1 MYVHGDI
8 ITLVCIDIQI
18 KEEVNMK
25 KIAIVG
31 SSGGNLFSLGG
42 KNPTKLLG
50 EILTQADSA
59 GITVSNIVFVGA
71 TSSMDSIK
79 SSTKASLYEIKDG
92 ELVNSE
98 LVALT
103 EANELAKGADK
114 LLSDAIMNGEV
125 DGIVVMSADALGVN
139 AKSLAAAAEK
149 KIPITG
155 TGGTS
160 MAYIQTLGANVISI
174 SGTTGT
180 TNRTRAIAALTSL
193 SKFFGIKYHAII
205 KSSGSSGSV
214 DNSSILSRISIR
226 GIMLASIPG
235 FIAMALILAISQI
248 PALAELYTIF
258 DILIVA
264 LPVLVAVIAA
274 KQVSGLDEVGIVAG
288 VVAGVLSVDGGIIGG
303 IIGGILAGIFAALL
317 IELATKWKIPGTTSN
332 IIAGGVAG
340 LVAGLL
346 VYYLI
351 APVAL
356 WAGDGIRWLIDS
368 ALVLSPA
375 LAGLLAGLLIWPAI
389 MGGVYHAAILPIV
402 LLEME
407 AEGMSF
413 LGAVDMVGLVMV
425 SAGITLANIVWPRR
439 KDDRSIAAPGF
450 IINVGFGTFVEAAY
464 PFMFSNKLV
473 MGTAIVASGIGG
485 LFVGLLGVKGTAYV
499 PSVVAPALSNNPL
512 GFAISMLIA
521 MAIAFVLTIIINR
534 IGKPKVK
541 AK

>member
-1 MYVHGDI
+1 
-8 ITLVCIDIQI
+8 
-18 KEEVNMK
+18 MK

-31 SSGGNLFSLGG
+31 SSGGNLYSLGG
-42 KNPTKLLG
+42 KNPNKLLG

-59 GITVSNIVFVGA
+59 GVKVSNIVFIGA

-79 SSTKASLYEIKDG
+79 STTKASLYEIFNG
-92 ELVNSE
+92 NLVNSE
-98 LVALT
+98 LVSLK
-103 EANELAKGADK
+103 EANELAKEADK
-114 LLSDAIMNGEV
+114 KLSEDIMAGLV
-125 DGIVVMSADALGVN
+125 DGIVVMSADAKGVN
-139 AKSLAAAAEK
+139 SLSLEAAAAK
-149 KIPITG
+149 KLPITG

-160 MAYIQTLGANVISI
+160 MAYIQALGAKVISA

-193 SKFFGIKYHAII
+193 SKFFGIKYHAVI
-205 KSSGSSGSV
+205 KSSGSSDSK
-214 DNSSILSRISIR
+214 DNSSLLSRISIR

-235 FIAMALILAISQI
+235 FIAMALVLALSQI
-248 PALAELYTIF
+248 PFLSGMYGLFE
-258 DILIVA
+258 ILITA

-288 VVAGVLSVDGGIIGG
+288 IVAGVLSVDGGIIGG
-303 IIGGILAGIFAALL
+303 IIGGILAGVLAALF
-317 IELATKWKIPGTTSN
+317 IEQAIKWKIPGTTSN
-332 IIAGGVAG
+332 IIAGGLAG

-346 VYYLI
+346 VFYFI

-356 WAGDGIRWLIDS
+356 WAGDGIRWIIDA
-368 ALVLSPA
+368 ALQFSPA

-402 LLEME
+402 LIEME
-407 AEGMSF
+407 VEGMSF

-450 IINVGFGTFVEAAY
+450 AINMGFGTFVEAAY
-464 PFMFSNKLV
+464 PFMFSNKLI
-473 MGTAIVASGIGG
+473 MGTAILASGVGG

-499 PSVVAPALSNNPL
+499 PSVVAPALSNKPL
-512 GFAISMLIA
+512 AFVLCMLIA
-521 MAIAFVLTIIINR
+521 LSVSFVLTMIVNR
-534 IGKPKVK
+534 IGKKEVKVK
-541 AK
+541 